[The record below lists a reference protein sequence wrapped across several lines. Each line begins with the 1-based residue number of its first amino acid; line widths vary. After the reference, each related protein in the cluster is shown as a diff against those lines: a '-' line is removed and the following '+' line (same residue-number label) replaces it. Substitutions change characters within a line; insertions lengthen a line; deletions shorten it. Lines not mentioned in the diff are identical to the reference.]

1 MASMAAKRYANAYLE
16 TAIELKVLEKAKED
30 MLLIQNT
37 FRSSPD
43 LRVFLHSPV
52 IKKEKKRAAIEAI
65 FADKIQDITT
75 NLLNIILDKDRE
87 MLLEDITRYFIDLY
101 NVHHGNLNVSVT
113 SAYSLGKKQINALVK
128 KLEEVSGKNILLDTT
143 IDESLIGGLKVRIDD
158 TVIDGSVKYKLSQL
172 KDRFTGAAV
181 E

>member
-1 MASMAAKRYANAYLE
+1 
-16 TAIELKVLEKAKED
+16 
-30 MLLIQNT
+30 
-37 FRSSPD
+37 
-43 LRVFLHSPV
+43 
-52 IKKEKKRAAIEAI
+52 
-65 FADKIQDITT
+65 
-75 NLLNIILDKDRE
+75 